1 MFAIVSNNIVAIFL
15 IFVKIR
21 ACSQCS
27 AQKYNINTKHN
38 NFFEKVDYV
47 FVYVW
52 TPAVQEQN

>member
-21 ACSQCS
+21 ASS